1 MSMKTHTLKVIL
13 TALATSLFALAAAAQ
28 NIKPGQY
35 EYVTKTEMMGMSIP
49 VTFKQCVTQKDID
62 SNSAYVNQ
70 KGAEGCT
77 PPEVKRSGNQ
87 INVKF
92 SCSQPKMTGTGTGT
106 VAEDGFSMLMNVTQH
121 DMNNAVVKTQLSAKR
136 LGSC

>member
-1 MSMKTHTLKVIL
+1 MKKDTCKIIFI
-13 TALATSLFALAAAAQ
+13 ALASSIFALAAAAQ

-35 EYVTKTEMMGMSIP
+35 EYVTKTEMMGMTIP
-49 VTFKQCVTQKDID
+49 VTFKQCVTQKDVD

-92 SCSQPKMTGTGTGT
+92 SCSQPKMTGVGTGT
-106 VAEDGFSMLMNVTQH
+106 VGEDGFSMLMNVTQH
-121 DMNNAVVKTQLSAKR
+121 DMNNAVLKTQLNAKR
-136 LGSC
+136 VGSC